1 MIDSQET
8 LVLFAKKYCT
18 SIGRFSANYT
28 TKDKIFKNIII
39 LLKIMTTGAERQTGN
54 WY

>member
-28 TKDKIFKNIII
+28 TNIQKYYYFI
-39 LLKIMTTGAERQTGN
+39 EN
-54 WY
+54 HDHWS